1 MGVSI
6 EQYRARIGT
15 HNCHCI
21 RMKHLTCLQDTCS
34 FHCILLILFQ
44 LIIVVIM
51 LITFVCICY
60 LSISYV
66 SPLHRPKLASHCATA
81 IQNHQAIV
89 PLLQTISA
97 SHCATATQLNQQA
110 IVPLL
115 QTISASHC
123 ATATQ
128 LNQQAIVPLLQ
139 TISASHCAA
148 ATQLNQQAIVP
159 LLQTITASHCATAT
173 KLNQQ
178 AIVPLLHKISRPFCL
193 KRFNQLIV
201 LFTQMSGYIVY
212 VPLLLRMANDVEENP
227 GPTIY
232 DVVDPTKTICADF
245 SQGNTKKFGQNAGKQ
260 CLAMSLTAIIYNH
273 ITNANQWDS
282 TVLNSILCAGN
293 NLYSF
298 ISNSVKKS
306 YLLLTDVPEM
316 VSVFDCIYC
325 MEYGDPFAGDLFM
338 ANTTLPYY
346 SIDKA
351 LNNLFAETHLN
362 YQHCML
368 TIGSNTVAILKTSEG
383 TFKVFDSHSRDLYGI
398 PHPFGKCILT
408 SVDNIENLVIY
419 FQNTIPPGNETPF
432 ELKGVTVQ
440 LNSDITQINGLASSQ
455 SAKECVKQK
464 HSEETESKK
473 QSRPENARKYKKAK
487 QVAETEKQTRLQNVS
502 DYKKAKQVVET
513 QTEKQ
518 TRLKKAT
525 EYRKAKRA
533 AQTENEKQSRLENAR
548 EYRKAKRASETE
560 DEKQTRLGDVRN
572 YEKRKRAQETE
583 IEKQA
588 RLASA
593 NQNKRKRL
601 RASTQITSQQDY
613 LNKFDIE
620 KDGSIHEQS
629 WAKFNINK
637 FSKSIEF
644 FISQCTICQ
653 EAWPLNSKPRSPDC
667 YICSRCARDTKSPRK
682 FSLENSMIPSPV
694 PTELQNLTQV
704 EEMLIARALP
714 IMRVYIKPGG
724 QRGYSGHCVNLP
736 QNVKELATSLPR
748 YPKDLSVI
756 IVKVKG
762 KDNSFRDVSVRREK
776 VHNALLWLV
785 QNNPHYA
792 ELEINEDAL
801 NSLPENGIPADL
813 MTVETENEIISN
825 DVMSELGPPTENPS
839 EDIVYNNSTDMNSFL
854 PVGEQQEQEIEAVR
868 NQLSANEPMPW
879 PAIESEPLNEYQISH
894 LATMAFPTLFPD
906 GKGDPTNQSILRN
919 VPLQER
925 IKHLLK
931 FAEFIDS
938 NWVYRFANHPRF
950 SYWAFNMIHRKRILQ
965 QSGIFIKQNPGEA
978 HLTIDELREMAA
990 SDNSALLMSKV
1001 SRYIG
1006 NIAGTNAYWNK
1017 VREELKAIITNVG
1030 APTLF
1035 FTFSSADM
1043 HWPELHALFGA
1054 NTGNTTSEARRQN
1067 VINNPHIVDW
1077 FFTQRLEKFVQ
1088 HWLYDTLG
1096 AKWHWFRY
1104 EYQGRGSIHCHGTA
1118 KLNNDPG
1125 LCQLTQTALKGFLA
1139 QKFKDDND
1147 CSDTTELDQDIEAG
1161 QKAADTVC
1169 QYVDWLLS
1177 TVNPN
1182 PPDEDMWIRPEVH
1195 PCQRSHHDIPEHEK
1209 QSDYVDL
1216 LNMVQRHTR
1225 CSTSYC
1231 LRKKSNETELKC
1243 RFHFPFDI
1251 CPKTKLE
1258 FEKVHTSGDNEH
1270 YRAKIVT
1277 KRNDS
1282 RLNNHQQLQL
1292 QGWRANCD
1300 IQIVIDHY
1308 ACVEYLTKYAAKGE
1322 PRSPI
1327 LKQAFNSIVQNV
1339 DSNTDPRRVIK
1350 KVVMKSLGER
1360 DYAAQETMHHLLSLK
1375 LHSSSFKVMP
1385 VSLNGSRRVRNTAS
1399 IDEGESCTDYSLL
1412 DVYANR
1418 KQYDSSQNIIN
1429 MNFVQFATTYKV
1441 VNNELT
1447 KLPEN
1452 VIPRIFPT
1460 YSPNPKGSNFGLY
1473 CKYQLLRYKP
1483 WRATQNNAW
1492 GDQEPTDEV
1501 LINCW
1506 HEFLQTPYG
1515 QSNIPD
1521 WFDKLQAV
1529 IQSQEAE
1536 EEPSEEQE
1544 TTREEWMILSDLNT
1558 PFDNSEQTPES
1569 TYDWHLDRANYS
1581 EQQIQEMPTW
1591 IKTNKE
1597 EYTIN
1602 EQYDVVDINSFS
1614 EMQKLAYDI
1623 VKSHFDDVS
1632 SEKEP
1637 LCLIINGVAGT
1648 GKSYLINA
1656 IRNLLQ
1662 SKCAVAATTGKAAF
1676 NIRGVT
1682 VHSLLKLPIG
1692 ARGNKDLTGQS
1703 LCRLQESVNNIGY
1716 IIIDE
1721 YSMLGQVTFGWI
1733 DKRCKQATGY
1743 NDKVFGGKSLILT
1756 GDPGQLPPVADKPLY
1771 HARPS
1776 NSVGEQGHQAY
1787 HMFDKVV
1794 KLTVNQRVQGM
1805 TSEQVQFR
1813 DLLLR
1818 LRKGDST
1825 VDDWKLLLTRQPSN
1839 VTNLCDFEDSTRLFY
1854 SNEQVGN
1861 YNHEQLTKLKH
1872 PIAHINARHS
1882 SALAKKISS
1891 DDMSGLE
1898 PVVFLAKG
1906 ARVML
1911 TMNLW
1916 SSVGLCN
1923 GATGTVVDIIYQNNH
1938 QPPDLPIAVI
1948 VEFENYRGP
1957 VFNESR
1963 PLCIPIYPITV
1974 TSQTEIGFHE
1984 RQQLPLRLAWALT
1997 IHKSQ
2002 GLTLPKAW
2010 IDIGKSERT
2019 AGVSYV
2025 AISRVKSLASCVIE
2039 PMTYER
2045 LISLKSSANLQ
2056 YRLEE
2061 ENRLDQLAQ
2070 ATSSAFRATNY

>member
-1 MGVSI
+1 M
-6 EQYRARIGT
+6 
-15 HNCHCI
+15 
-21 RMKHLTCLQDTCS
+21 
-34 FHCILLILFQ
+34 F
-44 LIIVVIM
+44 
-51 LITFVCICY
+51 
-60 LSISYV
+60 
-66 SPLHRPKLASHCATA
+66 
-81 IQNHQAIV
+81 
-89 PLLQTISA
+89 
-97 SHCATATQLNQQA
+97 
-110 IVPLL
+110 
-115 QTISASHC
+115 
-123 ATATQ
+123 
-128 LNQQAIVPLLQ
+128 
-139 TISASHCAA
+139 
-148 ATQLNQQAIVP
+148 
-159 LLQTITASHCATAT
+159 
-173 KLNQQ
+173 
-178 AIVPLLHKISRPFCL
+178 
-193 KRFNQLIV
+193 
-201 LFTQMSGYIVY
+201 
-212 VPLLLRMANDVEENP
+212 
-227 GPTIY
+227 
-232 DVVDPTKTICADF
+232 
-245 SQGNTKKFGQNAGKQ
+245 
-260 CLAMSLTAIIYNH
+260 
-273 ITNANQWDS
+273 
-282 TVLNSILCAGN
+282 
-293 NLYSF
+293 
-298 ISNSVKKS
+298 
-306 YLLLTDVPEM
+306 
-316 VSVFDCIYC
+316 
-325 MEYGDPFAGDLFM
+325 
-338 ANTTLPYY
+338 
-346 SIDKA
+346 
-351 LNNLFAETHLN
+351 
-362 YQHCML
+362 
-368 TIGSNTVAILKTSEG
+368 
-383 TFKVFDSHSRDLYGI
+383 
-398 PHPFGKCILT
+398 
-408 SVDNIENLVIY
+408 
-419 FQNTIPPGNETPF
+419 
-432 ELKGVTVQ
+432 
-440 LNSDITQINGLASSQ
+440 DITQNG
-455 SAKECVKQK
+455 
-464 HSEETESKK
+464 
-473 QSRPENARKYKKAK
+473 
-487 QVAETEKQTRLQNVS
+487 
-502 DYKKAKQVVET
+502 
-513 QTEKQ
+513 
-518 TRLKKAT
+518 
-525 EYRKAKRA
+525 
-533 AQTENEKQSRLENAR
+533 
-548 EYRKAKRASETE
+548 
-560 DEKQTRLGDVRN
+560 G
-572 YEKRKRAQETE
+572 
-583 IEKQA
+583 IE
-588 RLASA
+588 
-593 NQNKRKRL
+593 
-601 RASTQITSQQDY
+601 QQC
-613 LNKFDIE
+613 
-620 KDGSIHEQS
+620 
-629 WAKFNINK
+629 WAKANINK
-637 FSKSIEF
+637 FYKSVQYT
-644 FISQCTICQ
+644 ISQCIVCQ
-653 EAWPLNSKPRSPDC
+653 EAWPLKSRPKAP
-667 YICSRCARDTKSPRK
+667 YVCSRCVKDKKSPRK
-682 FSLENSMIPSPV
+682 FSLENSMIPSSV
-694 PTELQNLTQV
+694 PQELQDLTQI

-714 IMRVYIKPGG
+714 IMRIYIKPGG
-724 QRGYSGHCVNLP
+724 QRGYSGHCINLP
-736 QNVKELATSLPR
+736 QNVKQLATTLPR
-748 YPKDLSVI
+748 YPRELSVI

-762 KDNSFRDVSVRREK
+762 KDNTFKDVTVKREK
-776 VHNALLWLV
+776 VHNALLWLIH
-785 QNNPHYA
+785 NNPHYA
-792 ELEINEDAL
+792 ELEINVHAL
-801 NSLPENGIPADL
+801 NSLPANGVPSDL
-813 MTVETENEIISN
+813 ITVETEHEIVSSDN
-825 DVMSELGPPTENPS
+825 TTADLGPPTQNPS
-839 EDIVYNNSTDMNSFL
+839 EDIVYNNSTEMSSFL

-868 NQLSANEPMPW
+868 NQLSSNDPMAW
-879 PAIESEPLNEYQISH
+879 PSVGNEPLNEYQISH

-906 GKGDPTNQSILRN
+906 GKGDPTNQGLMRD
-919 VPLQER
+919 VPLPER

-931 FAEFIDS
+931 FAENIDGK
-938 NWVYRFANHPRF
+938 WVYRFANHPRF
-950 SYWAFNMIHRKRILQ
+950 SYWAFNMIQRKRILQ
-965 QSGIFIKQNPGEA
+965 QSGIFLKQNPGEA

-990 SDNSALLMSKV
+990 SNNANVFTSKV
-1001 SRYIG
+1001 SRYVG
-1006 NIAGTNAYWNK
+1006 NIAGTNAYWNR
-1017 VREELKAIITNVG
+1017 VREELKAIITSVG

-1043 HWPELHALFGA
+1043 HWPELHALFKA
-1054 NTGNTTSEARRQN
+1054 DTDNELRTSDVRRQN
-1067 VINNPHIVDW
+1067 VINNPHVVDW
-1077 FFTQRLEKFVQ
+1077 FFSQRLESFVK

-1118 KLNNDPG
+1118 KLSNDPG

-1139 QKFKDDND
+1139 QKFKDEND
-1147 CSDTTELDQDIEAG
+1147 CSNSIELDQDIEAG

-1195 PCQRSHHDIPEHEK
+1195 PCQKSPHDIPEHEK

-1251 CPKTKLE
+1251 CPNTKLE
-1258 FEKVHTSGDNEH
+1258 FEKIHTSGDEH

-1300 IQIVIDHY
+1300 IQVVIDHY

-1327 LKQAFNSIVQNV
+1327 LKQAFNSIVQNI
-1339 DSNTDPRRVIK
+1339 DSNTDPHRVIK

-1385 VSLNGSRRVRNTAS
+1385 VSLNGSRRVRDTAS

-1418 KQYDSSQNIIN
+1418 EQYESSQNIIN

-1452 VIPRIFPT
+1452 IIPRIFPT
-1460 YSPNPKGSNFGLY
+1460 YSPNPKGPNFGLY
-1473 CKYQLLRYKP
+1473 CKYQLLRYKT
-1483 WRATQNNAW
+1483 WRTTQNNAW

-1515 QSNIPD
+1515 QSNVPD

-1591 IKTNKE
+1591 IKTNKD
-1597 EYTIN
+1597 EYTID
-1602 EQYDVVDINSFS
+1602 EQYDVVDIDSFS

-1623 VKSHFDDVS
+1623 VKSHFDDTS

-1648 GKSYLINA
+1648 GKSYLING

-1662 SKCAVAATTGKAAF
+1662 SKCAVAY

-1692 ARGNKDLTGQS
+1692 SRGKKDLTGQT
-1703 LCRLQESVNNIGY
+1703 LCRLQESVSNIGY

-1733 DKRCKQATGY
+1733 DKRSKQATGY

-1771 HARPS
+1771 HAKPS
-1776 NSVGEQGHQAY
+1776 NAVGEQGYQAY

-1854 SNEQVGN
+1854 SNQQVAN
-1861 YNHEQLTKLKH
+1861 YNHEQLMKLEH

-1898 PVVFLAKG
+1898 PVVFLAKS

-1957 VFNESR
+1957 VFNENQ

-1997 IHKSQ
+1997 IH
-2002 GLTLPKAW
+2002 
-2010 IDIGKSERT
+2010 
-2019 AGVSYV
+2019 
-2025 AISRVKSLASCVIE
+2025 
-2039 PMTYER
+2039 
-2045 LISLKSSANLQ
+2045 
-2056 YRLEE
+2056 
-2061 ENRLDQLAQ
+2061 
-2070 ATSSAFRATNY
+2070 

>member
-1 MGVSI
+1 MGETI
-6 EQYRARIGT
+6 EQYRARIGM
-15 HNCHCI
+15 HNCVRMRKNSCRNIDLGNIGLNVFLLATI
-21 RMKHLTCLQDTCS
+21 R
-34 FHCILLILFQ
+34 I
-44 LIIVVIM
+44 LIIYMVI
-51 LITFVCICY
+51 LYLTVYLPTNTEFCI
-60 LSISYV
+60 
-66 SPLHRPKLASHCATA
+66 
-81 IQNHQAIV
+81 
-89 PLLQTISA
+89 
-97 SHCATATQLNQQA
+97 
-110 IVPLL
+110 
-115 QTISASHC
+115 
-123 ATATQ
+123 
-128 LNQQAIVPLLQ
+128 
-139 TISASHCAA
+139 
-148 ATQLNQQAIVP
+148 
-159 LLQTITASHCATAT
+159 
-173 KLNQQ
+173 
-178 AIVPLLHKISRPFCL
+178 KISSQMTMS
-193 KRFNQLIV
+193 FNQ
-201 LFTQMSGYIVY
+201 MSCNNAY

-227 GPTIY
+227 GPTVY
-232 DVVDPTKTICADF
+232 DVVDPNKTICADF
-245 SQGNTKKFGQNAGKQ
+245 SQGDTKTFRQNSGKQ
-260 CLAMSLTAIIYNH
+260 CLAISLTAIIHNH
-273 ITNANQWDS
+273 ILNVSVWDTS
-282 TVLNSILCAGN
+282 LLNNIMYAGN
-293 NLYSF
+293 NLYTF
-298 ISNSVKKS
+298 ISNSVNKS
-306 YLLLTDVPEM
+306 YLLLTDVPEL
-316 VSVFDCIYC
+316 VSVFDNIYSLQYS
-325 MEYGDPFAGDLFM
+325 EPLAGDLFM
-338 ANTTLPYY
+338 ETTNLPYY
-346 SIDKA
+346 SLENA
-351 LNNLFAETHLN
+351 LYNLFDDSQFN

-368 TIGSNTVAILKTSEG
+368 TINCNTIAIFKTSEG
-383 TFKVFDSHSRDLYGI
+383 NFRIFDSHSRDSYGI
-398 PHPFGKCILT
+398 PHPFGKCVLISVEDIHNLT
-408 SVDNIENLVIY
+408 TYL
-419 FQNTIPPGNETPF
+419 QNTVPRGGALPF
-432 ELKGVTVQ
+432 EIKGVTV
-440 LNSDITQINGLASSQ
+440 
-455 SAKECVKQK
+455 E
-464 HSEETESKK
+464 
-473 QSRPENARKYKKAK
+473 
-487 QVAETEKQTRLQNVS
+487 
-502 DYKKAKQVVET
+502 
-513 QTEKQ
+513 
-518 TRLKKAT
+518 
-525 EYRKAKRA
+525 
-533 AQTENEKQSRLENAR
+533 
-548 EYRKAKRASETE
+548 
-560 DEKQTRLGDVRN
+560 
-572 YEKRKRAQETE
+572 
-583 IEKQA
+583 
-588 RLASA
+588 LASA
-593 NQNKRKRL
+593 NECLHVKQCGSEEPEPQKQLDNDIMDQKIERAAETESERQFNLRLVSESQKTKQVTEPNFVKQLRLENRRKHDCEYRRKKRANETGVQQQAKKSR
-601 RASTQITSQQDY
+601 TSQELETNVDTNSHQSCSINDSETKNQDNY
-613 LNKFDIE
+613 LKEFDSI
-620 KDGSIHEQS
+620 KNGSIHEQF
-629 WAKFNINK
+629 WAKANIKK
-637 FSKSIEF
+637 FHKSVEF
-644 FISQCTICQ
+644 FISKCSICH
-653 EAWPLNSKPRSPDC
+653 EAWPLKSKPKSPSD
-667 YICSRCARDTKSPRK
+667 YECSRCFRDKKSPKK
-682 FSLENSMIPSPV
+682 FSLENSMIPSAIPQ
-694 PTELQNLTQV
+694 ELKDLTQV

-724 QRGYSGHCVNLP
+724 QRGYSGHCINLP

-748 YPKDLSVI
+748 YPNELSVI
-756 IVKVKG
+756 IVKAKG
-762 KDNSFRDVSVRREK
+762 KNNTFKDLTVRKQK
-776 VHNALLWLV
+776 VHNALLWLI
-785 QNNPHYA
+785 QNNPHYCD
-792 ELEINEDAL
+792 LQINATAL
-801 NSLPENGIPADL
+801 NSLPENGVPPGL
-813 MTVETENEIISN
+813 MTVETDDDIVSDDNCSP
-825 DVMSELGPPTENPS
+825 DVGPPTDNPS
-839 EDIVYNNSTDMNSFL
+839 EDIVYNDSTEMSSFL
-854 PVGEQQEQEIEAVR
+854 PVGEQQQQEIEAVR
-868 NQLSANEPMPW
+868 NQLSENEPMPW
-879 PAIESEPLNEYQISH
+879 PTIETEPINEYQISH

-906 GKGDPTNQSILRN
+906 GKGDPTNSGILRD

-931 FAEFIDS
+931 FAEVIHDK
-938 NWVYRFANHPRF
+938 WIYRFASHPRF
-950 SYWAFNMIHRKRILQ
+950 SYWAFNMIQRKRILQ
-965 QSGIFIKQNPGEA
+965 QSGIFLKQNPGEA
-978 HLTIDELREMAA
+978 HLTIDELREMTA
-990 SDNSALLMSKV
+990 SNNSNVFMSKL
-1001 SRYIG
+1001 SRYVG
-1006 NIAGTNAYWNK
+1006 NIAGTNAYWSR
-1017 VREELKAIITNVG
+1017 VREELKAIITSVG

-1043 HWPELHALFGA
+1043 HWPELHALFKA
-1054 NTGNTTSEARRQN
+1054 STDCETGSSTSNVRRQN
-1067 VINNPHIVDW
+1067 VINNPHVVDW
-1077 FFTQRLEKFVQ
+1077 FFTQRLESFVK
-1088 HWLYDTLG
+1088 HWLYETLG

-1104 EYQGRGSIHCHGTA
+1104 EYQSRGSIHCHGTA

-1139 QKFKDDND
+1139 QKFKDEND

-1182 PPDEDMWIRPEVH
+1182 PPDGDMWIRPEVH

-1231 LRKKSNETELKC
+1231 LKKKSNETELKC
-1243 RFHFPFDI
+1243 RFHFPFDN

-1258 FEKVHTSGDNEH
+1258 FEKIHTSGDNEH

-1300 IQIVIDHY
+1300 IQVVIDHY

-1339 DSNTDPRRVIK
+1339 DSNTEPRRVIK

-1385 VSLNGSRRVRNTAS
+1385 VSLNGSRRVRDTAS
-1399 IDEGESCTDYSLL
+1399 IDEGESCTDYSL

-1418 KQYDSSQNIIN
+1418 EQYESSQNIIN

-1452 VIPRIFPT
+1452 IIPRIFPT
-1460 YSPNPKGSNFGLY
+1460 YSPNPKGPNFGLY

-1483 WRATQNNAW
+1483 WRTTQNNAW
-1492 GDQEPTDEV
+1492 SDQEPTDEV

-1515 QSNIPD
+1515 QSNVPD

-1529 IQSQEAE
+1529 VQSQETE
-1536 EEPSEEQE
+1536 DEPSEEQE
-1544 TTREEWMILSDLNT
+1544 TTREEWMILSDLNS

-1597 EYTIN
+1597 EYTID

-1632 SEKEP
+1632 SENSKEP

-1662 SKCAVAATTGKAAF
+1662 SKCAVAATTGKAAY

-1692 ARGNKDLTGQS
+1692 SRGNKDLTGQS

-1733 DKRCKQATGY
+1733 DKRCKQATGS

-1776 NSVGEQGHQAY
+1776 NAVGEQGYQAY

-1854 SNEQVGN
+1854 SNEQVAN
-1861 YNHEQLTKLKH
+1861 YNHEQLTKLEH
-1872 PIAHINARHS
+1872 PIARINARHS

-1891 DDMSGLE
+1891 NDMSGLE

-1957 VFNESR
+1957 VFNENQ

-2045 LISLKSSANLQ
+2045 LTSLKSSANLQ

-2070 ATSSAFRATNY
+2070 ATSNAFTIDF

>member
-1 MGVSI
+1 
-6 EQYRARIGT
+6 
-15 HNCHCI
+15 
-21 RMKHLTCLQDTCS
+21 
-34 FHCILLILFQ
+34 
-44 LIIVVIM
+44 
-51 LITFVCICY
+51 
-60 LSISYV
+60 
-66 SPLHRPKLASHCATA
+66 
-81 IQNHQAIV
+81 
-89 PLLQTISA
+89 
-97 SHCATATQLNQQA
+97 
-110 IVPLL
+110 
-115 QTISASHC
+115 
-123 ATATQ
+123 
-128 LNQQAIVPLLQ
+128 
-139 TISASHCAA
+139 
-148 ATQLNQQAIVP
+148 
-159 LLQTITASHCATAT
+159 
-173 KLNQQ
+173 
-178 AIVPLLHKISRPFCL
+178 
-193 KRFNQLIV
+193 
-201 LFTQMSGYIVY
+201 
-212 VPLLLRMANDVEENP
+212 
-227 GPTIY
+227 
-232 DVVDPTKTICADF
+232 
-245 SQGNTKKFGQNAGKQ
+245 
-260 CLAMSLTAIIYNH
+260 
-273 ITNANQWDS
+273 
-282 TVLNSILCAGN
+282 
-293 NLYSF
+293 
-298 ISNSVKKS
+298 
-306 YLLLTDVPEM
+306 
-316 VSVFDCIYC
+316 
-325 MEYGDPFAGDLFM
+325 
-338 ANTTLPYY
+338 
-346 SIDKA
+346 
-351 LNNLFAETHLN
+351 
-362 YQHCML
+362 
-368 TIGSNTVAILKTSEG
+368 
-383 TFKVFDSHSRDLYGI
+383 
-398 PHPFGKCILT
+398 
-408 SVDNIENLVIY
+408 
-419 FQNTIPPGNETPF
+419 
-432 ELKGVTVQ
+432 
-440 LNSDITQINGLASSQ
+440 
-455 SAKECVKQK
+455 
-464 HSEETESKK
+464 
-473 QSRPENARKYKKAK
+473 
-487 QVAETEKQTRLQNVS
+487 
-502 DYKKAKQVVET
+502 
-513 QTEKQ
+513 
-518 TRLKKAT
+518 
-525 EYRKAKRA
+525 
-533 AQTENEKQSRLENAR
+533 
-548 EYRKAKRASETE
+548 
-560 DEKQTRLGDVRN
+560 
-572 YEKRKRAQETE
+572 
-583 IEKQA
+583 
-588 RLASA
+588 
-593 NQNKRKRL
+593 
-601 RASTQITSQQDY
+601 
-613 LNKFDIE
+613 
-620 KDGSIHEQS
+620 
-629 WAKFNINK
+629 
-637 FSKSIEF
+637 
-644 FISQCTICQ
+644 
-653 EAWPLNSKPRSPDC
+653 
-667 YICSRCARDTKSPRK
+667 
-682 FSLENSMIPSPV
+682 
-694 PTELQNLTQV
+694 
-704 EEMLIARALP
+704 
-714 IMRVYIKPGG
+714 
-724 QRGYSGHCVNLP
+724 
-736 QNVKELATSLPR
+736 
-748 YPKDLSVI
+748 
-756 IVKVKG
+756 
-762 KDNSFRDVSVRREK
+762 
-776 VHNALLWLV
+776 
-785 QNNPHYA
+785 
-792 ELEINEDAL
+792 
-801 NSLPENGIPADL
+801 
-813 MTVETENEIISN
+813 
-825 DVMSELGPPTENPS
+825 
-839 EDIVYNNSTDMNSFL
+839 
-854 PVGEQQEQEIEAVR
+854 
-868 NQLSANEPMPW
+868 MPW
-879 PAIESEPLNEYQISH
+879 PAIESEPLNEYQISY

-931 FAEFIDS
+931 FAEFIDGK
-938 NWVYRFANHPRF
+938 WVYRFANHPRF

-1017 VREELKAIITNVG
+1017 VRKELKAIITNVG

-1054 NTGNTTSEARRQN
+1054 NTGNATSEARRQN

-1077 FFTQRLEKFVQ
+1077 FFTQRLEKFVK
-1088 HWLYDTLG
+1088 HWFNDTLG

-1139 QKFKDDND
+1139 QKFKNEND

-1169 QYVDWLLS
+1169 QYVNWLLS

-1182 PPDEDMWIRPEVH
+1182 PPDQDMWIRPEVH

-1243 RFHFPFDI
+1243 RFHFPFDS

-1258 FEKVHTSGDNEH
+1258 FEKIHTSGDNEH

-1300 IQIVIDHY
+1300 IQVVIDHY

-1339 DSNTDPRRVIK
+1339 DSNTDPHRVIK

-1385 VSLNGSRRVRNTAS
+1385 VSLNGSRRVRDTAS

-1418 KQYDSSQNIIN
+1418 EQYDSSQNIIN
-1429 MNFVQFATTYKV
+1429 MNFVQFVTTYNV

-1452 VIPRIFPT
+1452 IIPRIFPT
-1460 YSPNPKGSNFGLY
+1460 YSPNHKGPNFGLY

-1515 QSNIPD
+1515 QSNVPD

-1536 EEPSEEQE
+1536 DEPSEEQE

-1569 TYDWHLDRANYS
+1569 TYDWQLDRANYS

-1597 EYTIN
+1597 EYTID

-1623 VKSHFDDVS
+1623 VKSHFDDTRS

-1662 SKCAVAATTGKAAF
+1662 SKCAVTATTGKAAY

-1692 ARGNKDLTGQS
+1692 SRGNKDLTGQS

-1743 NDKVFGGKSLILT
+1743 NDKVFGGRSLNLT

-1771 HARPS
+1771 HAKPS
-1776 NSVGEQGHQAY
+1776 NAVGEQGHQAY

-1861 YNHEQLTKLKH
+1861 YNHEQLTKLEH

-1957 VFNESR
+1957 VFNENQ
-1963 PLCIPIYPITV
+1963 PLCIPIIPITV
-1974 TSQTEIGFHE
+1974 TSQTGIGFHE

-2045 LISLKSSANLQ
+2045 LTSLKSSANLQ

-2070 ATSSAFRATNY
+2070 ATSSAFRTTNY